1 MKKDVFRD
9 LVLNSLEE
17 LTDDDVTAIK
27 NEIQNSNLKL
37 AAEVIYTSKVNI
49 PPYVQEKTT
58 EWKYDNQNDGETSA
72 GLLSPSAA

>member
-27 NEIQNSNLKL
+27 NEIQNSSLKL
-37 AAEVIYTSKVNI
+37 AA
-49 PPYVQEKTT
+49 
-58 EWKYDNQNDGETSA
+58 
-72 GLLSPSAA
+72 GLEC